1 MARDFFKRKL
11 EDQWIEPLFSSLKAT
26 ETFDTDGEPLSSG
39 ITSLYYGNI
48 HETVWKLANYY
59 QSIVYLAGLVLGIV
73 LCGRWWQ
80 KKEIPTALWLP
91 LIGIVGGFLFSII
104 WEAQSRYVFPYYVF
118 LILFVPMGLYET
130 GRAISRLPKH
140 RRKTTEQNQT
150 QEESLR
156 EIA

>member
-1 MARDFFKRKL
+1 
-11 EDQWIEPLFSSLKAT
+11 
-26 ETFDTDGEPLSSG
+26 
-39 ITSLYYGNI
+39 
-48 HETVWKLANYY
+48 
-59 QSIVYLAGLVLGIV
+59 LAGLVLGIA

>member
-1 MARDFFKRKL
+1 MDRTTVFPASRQQSRLIRMENRFPPGLPVCTMGTYMKPYGS
-11 EDQWIEPLFSSLKAT
+11 WPLLP
-26 ETFDTDGEPLSSG
+26 EYRILG
-39 ITSLYYGNI
+39 
-48 HETVWKLANYY
+48 
-59 QSIVYLAGLVLGIV
+59 GLVLGIA

>member
-1 MARDFFKRKL
+1 MYKRQLYSIHKYL
-11 EDQWIEPLFSSLKAT
+11 EINGGRKPSTPLTFIFGAKAAPAYVIAQDIILSL
-26 ETFDTDGEPLSSG
+26 
-39 ITSLYYGNI
+39 I
-48 HETVWKLANYY
+48 H
-59 QSIVYLAGLVLGIV
+59 I
-73 LCGRWWQ
+73 
-80 KKEIPTALWLP
+80 
-91 LIGIVGGFLFSII
+91 
-104 WEAQSRYVFPYYVF
+104 YYVF